1 MMSIFLLFFL
11 IISNKINCN
20 QKNNDQIWMKNK
32 LKNCFKK
39 FKGVNQGEEKKKIS
53 SMTNWRYANHTRHP
67 GIEGLEANVWGLDY
81 ASWSTWMAPVSLI
94 R

>member
-1 MMSIFLLFFL
+1 MRTKYDEFFFIFF

-39 FKGVNQGEEKKKIS
+39 FKGVNQGEEKKNNIYHRWQTGG
-53 SMTNWRYANHTRHP
+53 MLTTHA
-67 GIEGLEANVWGLDY
+67 IQE
-81 ASWSTWMAPVSLI
+81 
-94 R
+94 